1 MEAYMNQKLCLLIL
15 KISIE
20 TLSIILLS
28 YCIGLFSS
36 LSISHKMQENSAKM
50 NMQSAAILT
59 VF

>member
-36 LSISHKMQENSAKM
+36 LSISHNMQKNSAKM